1 MSETKNIKK
10 MKAVRL
16 HTIGDLRCDEMEV
29 PVPKGEELL
38 IRVGACGVCGSDYPR
53 TYEHGTS
60 SGIYPLTIG
69 HEFAGEVVAVG
80 SEENEALIGT
90 KAAIYPLIPCR
101 KCDPCVT
108 GNYAMCEHYDY
119 LGSRRDGG
127 FAEYCL
133 LPSKWQLI
141 VAKNASMEE
150 LAMTEPACV
159 AQHAV
164 RRADVGIKM
173 RKNVPVSKKVA
184 RILITI
190 VIILV
195 TLVMIVPFV
204 WMISASFKT
213 EADVM
218 KIPIEWIPKYFYPD
232 NYKRV
237 LSIGTTSSTNYH
249 FGLAYFNS
257 IKVAVIS
264 TVVAITSATL
274 AGYAF
279 AKLKFKGSN
288 VLFIIYLAQMM
299 VPSQL
304 TLIPRF
310 IMFMQLGWMNTHLS
324 LIVPKIIAVSSTFML
339 RQSFLS
345 TPDELREAARI
356 DGAGEYRAF
365 AQVMLPLVKPTI
377 AATATVQFLDA
388 WNSYLD
394 PLVFISNWKKWTI
407 PLALNQFV
415 GTEVTQYN
423 LTMAA
428 CCMAVVPVFIVF
440 LFGQKFFLKG
450 LSVGAVKG

>member
-1 MSETKNIKK
+1 
-10 MKAVRL
+10 
-16 HTIGDLRCDEMEV
+16 
-29 PVPKGEELL
+29 
-38 IRVGACGVCGSDYPR
+38 
-53 TYEHGTS
+53 
-60 SGIYPLTIG
+60 
-69 HEFAGEVVAVG
+69 
-80 SEENEALIGT
+80 
-90 KAAIYPLIPCR
+90 
-101 KCDPCVT
+101 
-108 GNYAMCEHYDY
+108 
-119 LGSRRDGG
+119 
-127 FAEYCL
+127 
-133 LPSKWQLI
+133 
-141 VAKNASMEE
+141 
-150 LAMTEPACV
+150 
-159 AQHAV
+159 
-164 RRADVGIKM
+164 M
-173 RKNVPVSKKVA
+173 RKNVPVCKKVA
-184 RILITI
+184 RVLIII

-288 VLFIIYLAQMM
+288 VLFIVYLAQMM

-377 AATATVQFLDA
+377 AATATVPFLGA

>member
-1 MSETKNIKK
+1 
-10 MKAVRL
+10 
-16 HTIGDLRCDEMEV
+16 
-29 PVPKGEELL
+29 
-38 IRVGACGVCGSDYPR
+38 
-53 TYEHGTS
+53 
-60 SGIYPLTIG
+60 
-69 HEFAGEVVAVG
+69 
-80 SEENEALIGT
+80 
-90 KAAIYPLIPCR
+90 
-101 KCDPCVT
+101 
-108 GNYAMCEHYDY
+108 
-119 LGSRRDGG
+119 
-127 FAEYCL
+127 
-133 LPSKWQLI
+133 
-141 VAKNASMEE
+141 
-150 LAMTEPACV
+150 
-159 AQHAV
+159 
-164 RRADVGIKM
+164 M

-184 RILITI
+184 RVLITI

-288 VLFIIYLAQMM
+288 VLFIVYLAQMM

-345 TPDELREAARI
+345 TPDELREAAII

>member
-1 MSETKNIKK
+1 
-10 MKAVRL
+10 
-16 HTIGDLRCDEMEV
+16 
-29 PVPKGEELL
+29 
-38 IRVGACGVCGSDYPR
+38 
-53 TYEHGTS
+53 
-60 SGIYPLTIG
+60 
-69 HEFAGEVVAVG
+69 
-80 SEENEALIGT
+80 
-90 KAAIYPLIPCR
+90 
-101 KCDPCVT
+101 
-108 GNYAMCEHYDY
+108 
-119 LGSRRDGG
+119 
-127 FAEYCL
+127 
-133 LPSKWQLI
+133 
-141 VAKNASMEE
+141 
-150 LAMTEPACV
+150 
-159 AQHAV
+159 
-164 RRADVGIKM
+164 M

-428 CCMAVVPVFIVF
+428 CCMAGVPGVIVF
-440 LFGQKFFLKG
+440 TFGKKFFLKG

>member
-1 MSETKNIKK
+1 
-10 MKAVRL
+10 
-16 HTIGDLRCDEMEV
+16 
-29 PVPKGEELL
+29 
-38 IRVGACGVCGSDYPR
+38 
-53 TYEHGTS
+53 
-60 SGIYPLTIG
+60 
-69 HEFAGEVVAVG
+69 
-80 SEENEALIGT
+80 
-90 KAAIYPLIPCR
+90 
-101 KCDPCVT
+101 
-108 GNYAMCEHYDY
+108 
-119 LGSRRDGG
+119 
-127 FAEYCL
+127 
-133 LPSKWQLI
+133 
-141 VAKNASMEE
+141 
-150 LAMTEPACV
+150 
-159 AQHAV
+159 
-164 RRADVGIKM
+164 M

-184 RILITI
+184 RVLITI

-288 VLFIIYLAQMM
+288 VLFIVYLAQMM

-304 TLIPRF
+304 TLIPKF
-310 IMFMQLGWMNTHLS
+310 IMFRQLGRMNTHLS
-324 LIVPKIIAVSSTFML
+324 LIVPKIIAVSSTFRH

>member
-1 MSETKNIKK
+1 
-10 MKAVRL
+10 
-16 HTIGDLRCDEMEV
+16 
-29 PVPKGEELL
+29 
-38 IRVGACGVCGSDYPR
+38 
-53 TYEHGTS
+53 
-60 SGIYPLTIG
+60 
-69 HEFAGEVVAVG
+69 
-80 SEENEALIGT
+80 
-90 KAAIYPLIPCR
+90 
-101 KCDPCVT
+101 
-108 GNYAMCEHYDY
+108 
-119 LGSRRDGG
+119 
-127 FAEYCL
+127 
-133 LPSKWQLI
+133 
-141 VAKNASMEE
+141 
-150 LAMTEPACV
+150 
-159 AQHAV
+159 
-164 RRADVGIKM
+164 M
-173 RKNVPVSKKVA
+173 RKNVPVSRKVA
-184 RILITI
+184 RVLITI

-195 TLVMIVPFV
+195 TVGMIVPFV

-279 AKLKFKGSN
+279 AKLKFQGSN
-288 VLFIIYLAQMM
+288 VLFIVYLAQMM

>member
-1 MSETKNIKK
+1 
-10 MKAVRL
+10 
-16 HTIGDLRCDEMEV
+16 
-29 PVPKGEELL
+29 
-38 IRVGACGVCGSDYPR
+38 
-53 TYEHGTS
+53 
-60 SGIYPLTIG
+60 
-69 HEFAGEVVAVG
+69 
-80 SEENEALIGT
+80 
-90 KAAIYPLIPCR
+90 
-101 KCDPCVT
+101 
-108 GNYAMCEHYDY
+108 
-119 LGSRRDGG
+119 
-127 FAEYCL
+127 
-133 LPSKWQLI
+133 
-141 VAKNASMEE
+141 
-150 LAMTEPACV
+150 
-159 AQHAV
+159 
-164 RRADVGIKM
+164 M

-184 RILITI
+184 RVLITI

-195 TLVMIVPFV
+195 TLVMIPFV